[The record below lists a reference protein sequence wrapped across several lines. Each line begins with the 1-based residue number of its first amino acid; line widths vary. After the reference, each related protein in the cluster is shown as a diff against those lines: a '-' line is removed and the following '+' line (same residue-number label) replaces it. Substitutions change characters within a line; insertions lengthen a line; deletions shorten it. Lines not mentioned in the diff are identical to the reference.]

1 MIGRGGFLAGMFA
14 VILAGLPGLS
24 VASGTT
30 ERIDG
35 ILAADPAPP
44 GIVFDIMTPEADALD
59 RLLPEIEGWVDY
71 IRDRAPGMD
80 LVVVA
85 HGNEMFALKE
95 DQAFI
100 HEAAHESAARLV
112 AGGIEVAVCGAYANM
127 RQVDWNA
134 FIDPVVVAE
143 SGPARVNDYRALGYE
158 VVFVGDPNYTPR
170 PIPVD

>member
-1 MIGRGGFLAGMFA
+1 MFGRKALAGTVFA
-14 VILAGLPGLS
+14 IVSLLIPVLAAGS
-24 VASGTT
+24 TSD
-30 ERIDG
+30 RIDE

-59 RLLPEIEGWVDY
+59 RLLPEIEGWVEK
-71 IRDRAPGMD
+71 IRAQAPDLD

-95 DQAFI
+95 DEAFI
-100 HEAAHESAARLV
+100 HERAHGAAARLV
-112 AGGIEVAVCGAYANM
+112 EKGIEVAVCGAYANM

-134 FIDPVVVAE
+134 FIEPVVVAE

-158 VVFVGDPNYTPR
+158 VVFLGDPNYTPR